1 MQSQLANPLQRAQ
14 HRIAGNQP
22 VDMLVETPSDQDYT
36 LIAYVTS
43 YFQVTSLAA
52 VLASG
57 TISIAVKRIRSG
69 VTTTVGGL
77 SALAA
82 TSTRGTANATGD
94 DTSLFIPGDT
104 LLITTSANAAGV
116 DLSVTVI
123 VQPMGSGA

>member
-1 MQSQLANPLQRAQ
+1 MQSQLSNAVQRAQ
-14 HRIAGNQP
+14 HRNAGKQP
-22 VDMLVETPSDQDYT
+22 VDILVETPADQSYT

-43 YFQVTSLAA
+43 YFQVLSVAA
-52 VLASG
+52 ILASG
-57 TISIAVKRIRSG
+57 TISIAVRRTRDG

-82 TSTRGTANATGD
+82 SSTRATADATGD

-116 DLSVTVI
+116 DLSVTI
-123 VQPMGSGA
+123 STQPMGSG